1 MKSTGL
7 LYPLITVVAMHIG
20 TASANTNEQSND
32 FDRWLSQFSQKAEA
46 AGIGKQ
52 TIDQAF
58 KNLTPNQ
65 KVLDLDRR
73 QPEFVST
80 FYDYFRRAVSQTR
93 VANGRKNFR
102 KQQALLAKVTQKYG
116 VQSPYLVAFWGM
128 ETNYG
133 GYTGNLSIIR
143 SLATLAHDPRRS
155 EFFSNELLSAL
166 KILDRGHVQLDEMN
180 GSWAGAMGQCQF
192 MPSNYLRYAVD
203 GDDDSKINLWKSLPD
218 VFYSAAHFL
227 NELGWQKGEPWG
239 KEVTLPKNF
248 DFSLA
253 DGKSSRSIAE
263 WQALGVRFVHT
274 STDEV
279 IPGQAKLVLAS
290 DYRGPAFLT
299 FKNFDVIKR
308 WNRSDKYAIAVGVL
322 ADQITGKPGLSYQQP
337 KDDTG
342 LDLTEVKQIQSLL
355 NQAGYDAGKP
365 DGIIG
370 SKTRGALRAYQK
382 DKGLPADGYPSIRML
397 KLLSTHP

>member
-1 MKSTGL
+1 MKPGMF
-7 LYPLITVVAMHIG
+7 LYPLITAVALHAG
-20 TASANTNEQSND
+20 ALSANTNDQGDD
-32 FDRWLSQFSQKAEA
+32 FKNWLNQFTLKAEQ
-46 AGIGKQ
+46 AGIGEQ
-52 TIDQAF
+52 TLKLAF
-58 KNLTPNQ
+58 KDLTPNPQ
-65 KVLDLDRR
+65 VLELDRR

-80 FYDYFRRAVSQTR
+80 FYDYFRRAVSPTR
-93 VANGRKNFR
+93 IANGKKNFA
-102 KQQALLAKVTQKYG
+102 QQRTLLEQVTQKYG

-155 EFFSNELLSAL
+155 EFFSSELLSAL
-166 KILDRGHVQLDEMN
+166 KILDRGHVQLDEMR

-203 GDDDSKINLWKSLPD
+203 GDDDNKINLWKSLPD
-218 VFYSAAHFL
+218 VFNSAAHFL
-227 NELGWQKGEPWG
+227 NELGWQAGEPWG
-239 KEVTLPKNF
+239 KEVVLPKNF

-253 DGKSSRSIAE
+253 DGKSSRSITE
-263 WQALGVRFVHT
+263 WQGLGVRFVHT
-274 STDEV
+274 SKDEV

-290 DYRGPAFLT
+290 DFRGPAFLT

-322 ADQITGKPGLSYQQP
+322 ADEISGKPGLTYQQP
-337 KDDTG
+337 KDDSG
-342 LDLTEVKQIQSLL
+342 LDLAEVKQIQSLL
-355 NQAGYDAGKP
+355 NEAGYDAGKP

-370 SKTRGALRAYQK
+370 SKTRGALRAYQM
-382 DKGLPADGYPSIRML
+382 DKGLPADGYPSMRML
-397 KLLSTHP
+397 NLLSAQP